1 MRVAAQK
8 AEPVTPKLE
17 PTTPRP
23 KSTHGP
29 SPGSAR
35 AKLSREGTALSASEG
50 GAAAAGKADGHL
62 TLQAKKT
69 AAAAP
74 RHPTGVKD
82 KPLASGA
89 GENVAVVKAEG
100 PASALEEHEGHLKAM
115 LAPFLVLVAE
125 LASRHSL
132 LLEAHKGTDVY
143 NAEAPFAAT
152 LSHRQAEAL
161 QVMSPVALG
170 VSVGVTRRHAC
181 PAQAVTRHSDQAANI
196 MRTTVEENALMR
208 GLLEKEN
215 SDLIQK
221 LEECTKDLERERAA
235 AAKLKNSKLAMD
247 SSIKQMRTKI
257 KDVEATLT
265 AKVAEDDAK
274 LKEQSALVHSLNQK
288 MRSRNVVLEQ
298 RGKELEQREKEL
310 QAALTRI
317 AELES
322 GDVSKQ
328 QLNSRLSSVTQML
341 QLETKNRE
349 KAELKLK
356 ATAAKLSQI
365 GMAREAGDD
374 AAPPA
379 KTDLQAEL
387 EAELEQLRANRDG
400 LKAQLEQLREA
411 SSSDISELRTELK
424 SVMGQLE
431 ARSRQLE
438 NKDAELKH
446 YLALRPG
453 ETTREEMEA
462 MKEMFA
468 ELATHN
474 ERLDQELGQCRQELA
489 RRDKMMAD
497 QENVLRVRDNL
508 ISVLHNREGQGL
520 QGLQWPQE
528 AAAGRKLIDLHAIVE
543 RKSVRIK
550 AYEQQIK
557 QMEKQLES
565 SQVLRTTMETRI
577 AQLEHM
583 VAVAGMTKQALGK
596 PPCRVNVAS
605 W

>member
-161 QVMSPVALG
+161 
-170 VSVGVTRRHAC
+170 
-181 PAQAVTRHSDQAANI
+181 QAVTRHSDQAANI